1 MSSASESAFPVLRP
15 PPPVS
20 ERVRSMS
27 GSVFSR
33 LRSAIA
39 ALEGPRFPLHVGD
52 TWRAP
57 SSGAHLSDFCEADHP
72 GLHRYCPPA
81 GHPELL
87 AALAEVRGWDP
98 ARTLVTAGATGGL
111 HAALSALLDPGDEV
125 VVLAPCWPLFP
136 GIVRVTGGQPV
147 FQPFYD
153 RLDAAVAEHGSL
165 EAATRALVEPA
176 LGPGVRALYVNS
188 PNNPTGRV
196 LPEAVLATL
205 AELAQER
212 GLWLLSDEVYDHF
225 ATARPHLPL
234 AQLAPDHTIT
244 AWSFSKSYGI
254 AGARCGALHL
264 PSAALRAELR
274 KTSMHAVYQAPTVAQ
289 LAGARLL
296 RTGSAWLAESRRL
309 YAEAGAEAAAA
320 LGLPAPEGGT
330 FLFVDVGAALHPE
343 LPPDDALTDFLLRC
357 LERGLILAPGSSCG
371 PMYSSHVRLCFTS
384 APPEDV
390 RQGVAVLRSLLD
402 EGPRVPPA
410 RSPRPGVP
418 RRS

>member
-1 MSSASESAFPVLRP
+1 MSVASPPRSKPDSTVRRP

-20 ERVRSMS
+20 DRVRSMS

-39 ALEGPRFPLHVGD
+39 AMEGPRYPLHVGD

-57 SSGAHLSDFCEADHP
+57 SSGAHLSDFSEADHP

-81 GHPELL
+81 GHPDLL

-111 HAALSALLDPGDEV
+111 HAALSALLEPGDQV

-136 GIVRVTGGQPV
+136 GIVRVTGGQPLFV
-147 FQPFYD
+147 PFYD
-153 RLDAAVAEHGSL
+153 RLDAAVDEHGSL
-165 EAATRALVEPA
+165 RAATRALVEPA
-176 LGPGVRALYVNS
+176 LGPGVCAIYVNT

-196 LPEAVLATL
+196 LPEAVLSALAQL
-205 AELAQER
+205 AEER
-212 GLWLLSDEVYDHF
+212 GLWLLSDEVYDHY
-225 ATARPHLPL
+225 AVARPHLPL
-234 AQLAPDHTIT
+234 ARLAPDHTIT

-274 KTSMHAVYQAPTVAQ
+274 KTAMHAVYQSPTVAQ

-296 RTGSAWLAESRRL
+296 RTGADWLADSRRL
-309 YAEAGAEAAAA
+309 YAEAGAEAAAV

-330 FLFVDVGAALHPE
+330 FLFVDVSAALHPA
-343 LPPDDALTDFLLRC
+343 LPPDEALTDFLLRC

-371 PMYSSHVRLCFTS
+371 PMYSEHVRLCFTS
-384 APPEDV
+384 APPHAV
-390 RQGVAVLRSLLD
+390 RQGVAVLRALLD
-402 EGPRVPPA
+402 EGPRE
-410 RSPRPGVP
+410 PGG
-418 RRS
+418 